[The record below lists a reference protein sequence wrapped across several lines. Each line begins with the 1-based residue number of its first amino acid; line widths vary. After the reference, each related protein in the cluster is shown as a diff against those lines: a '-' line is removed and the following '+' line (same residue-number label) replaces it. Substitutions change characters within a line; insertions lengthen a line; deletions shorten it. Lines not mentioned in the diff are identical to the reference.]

1 MVAVVWGVVLWWVV
15 EIGRDCDLGGG
26 WLGSERGRVSL
37 WASGGV
43 SIGGREEKKESG
55 RAEES
60 KGRPGRIIK
69 NRSSTPGGDVGA
81 GACRDNKA
89 LTWCY
94 DPWKRW
100 PTDEKLA
107 QPDKPESQTGET
119 GNGWKHLDSGTSQ
132 LRSPGLGEAAK
143 EAKGTRVL
151 LRFCM
156 RTSRSCFA
164 SQRAAA
170 AQLAACCWLVL
181 ADAGGCR
188 VMLRG
193 GPAVRRRKAPPGDL
207 QRAGWRLSA
216 IQAASWLCCN
226 LAVSRSR
233 QNRPF

>member
-1 MVAVVWGVVLWWVV
+1 MWWVV

-132 LRSPGLGEAAK
+132 LRSPG
-143 EAKGTRVL
+143 
-151 LRFCM
+151 
-156 RTSRSCFA
+156 
-164 SQRAAA
+164 
-170 AQLAACCWLVL
+170 W
-181 ADAGGCR
+181 
-188 VMLRG
+188 
-193 GPAVRRRKAPPGDL
+193 VRRPRRQKVRGYFCDSACAPPGHASHRSEPRLRNWRPASGWCWLMLAGAGSCCVAVRPFADARL
-207 QRAGWRLSA
+207 PLATCSGRAGGFRRSKPHRGSVA
-216 IQAASWLCCN
+216 ISL
-226 LAVSRSR
+226 
-233 QNRPF
+233 RPVFARTGPSDAR